1 MKIKHINIA
10 LLALLVSITSKAQDT
25 SKILKEVIVTR
36 YKTVNGVGRLLDV
49 IDGIIYAGKKTE
61 VMIVDSLDANKAIK
75 NIRQIQT

>member
-1 MKIKHINIA
+1 M
-10 LLALLVSITSKAQDT
+10 LVSITSKAQDT

-49 IDGIIYAGKKTE
+49 KNGIIYAGKKTE
-61 VMIVDSLDANKAIK
+61 VMIVDSLDANKAIN

>member
-25 SKILKEVIVTR
+25 SKILKEVIVIR

-49 IDGIIYAGKKTE
+49 KDEIIYEA
-61 VMIVDSLDANKAIK
+61 K
-75 NIRQIQT
+75 NRSNNCR